1 MNSSA
6 SGVRQC
12 AATVVRPADDGDHL
26 VLEAGG
32 RDGAAEDGQRVH
44 QPELGVDQRRV
55 VVLPA
60 GLVLLRAA
68 VVVDG
73 EDRAAGLARG
83 RAEVDRG
90 LAAVGA
96 DLQHR
101 ARAGAARSAD
111 AVQQQ
116 PLVLGHEPLRGA
128 GVLEQVG
135 GHLRHARS
143 LGQPGA

>member
-1 MNSSA
+1 MNSSDR
-6 SGVRQC
+6 GVRQC
-12 AATVVRPADDGDHL
+12 AATVVRPADDRDDL
-26 VLEAGG
+26 VLEPGAGE
-32 RDGAAEDGQRVH
+32 GAAEDRQGVH

-73 EDRAAGLARG
+73 EDGAAHLAGR

-96 DLQHR
+96 DLERRPVGQPL
-101 ARAGAARSAD
+101 AGV

-116 PLVLGHEPLRGA
+116 ALVVGHEALRGQ
-128 GVLEQVG
+128 GVLAAG
-135 GHLRHARS
+135 RRACRS
-143 LGQPGA
+143 RRAL